1 MAQGSQKP
9 KEDSGEVEQPQARLL
24 PHISEVSQPLR
35 DNSCELQKGLPPSSE
50 IKAKT
55 ATAHSAIKIFHVN
68 ISCGPPLKGN
78 ILGRNVGEMEFSL
91 ANGTT
96 LQSHHSYLVQSDF
109 CLKQFM
115 NNLLVLIPVILPQS
129 SLSSA
134 STILDTWDQ
143 PFLCEITFPFSF
155 IKLYSPGFSLS
166 LLVSDGIWLVF
177 LFPYLH
183 IDIHHILCCPPLLPL
198 HFHSLCHFFSCKQ

>member
-1 MAQGSQKP
+1 M
-9 KEDSGEVEQPQARLL
+9 
-24 PHISEVSQPLR
+24 
-35 DNSCELQKGLPPSSE
+35 
-50 IKAKT
+50 
-55 ATAHSAIKIFHVN
+55 AHSAIKIFHVN

-91 ANGTT
+91 ANLTT

-109 CLKQFM
+109 SLKQFI
-115 NNLLVLIPVILPQS
+115 NNFLVLIPVISPQS
-129 SLSSA
+129 SLPSA

-166 LLVSDGIWLVF
+166 PCVRWDVACISLPILTYRHSPLFSAVPHFFPYIFIHSVIFIVLSSTLLVSRD
-177 LFPYLH
+177 
-183 IDIHHILCCPPLLPL
+183 LPL
-198 HFHSLCHFFSCKQ
+198 YIMNRAWSIGSNSPGSICACAAQEEAQEFTHNFLGLLS